1 MKRLAFLLFMMV
13 VVGCPVAAQETA
25 TDPQLSILKRSKA
38 GMPVI
43 ALEVRGERV
52 EVEVAATSPRR
63 QRGMGGR
70 ARFPK
75 GTGMLFAHPSASPR
89 SYWMKDCL
97 FNIDVAF
104 LDPNGMIV
112 AVHEMK
118 VEPPKRASE
127 TTTTY
132 TKRLKKYLSSKPA
145 QYALE
150 FVPGTIKR
158 LSLKVGETIALPRE
172 GLRGLTR

>member
-1 MKRLAFLLFMMV
+1 MWKVVILFLLL
-13 VVGCPVAAQETA
+13 VGITVPLTAQDTA
-25 TDPQLSILKRSKA
+25 NEPPLTIIKRSKA

-43 ALEVRGERV
+43 ALTVKEEKI
-52 EVEVAATSPRR
+52 EFEIAATSPRR
-63 QRGMGGR
+63 QLGMGGR

-97 FNIDVAF
+97 FDIDVAF
-104 LDPNGMIV
+104 LDANGTIV

-118 VEPPKRASE
+118 AEPPRRASE
-127 TTTTY
+127 TTARY

-158 LSLKVGETIALPRE
+158 LKLQIGDTIPLPRQ